1 MCRTIVKT
9 VLGDEVE
16 QEIAR
21 ILLSN
26 DTIRRRIEDTSSDI
40 VENVSNKH
48 IIKIIFIMCKVQKE
62 K

>member
-1 MCRTIVKT
+1 VCRTIVKT